1 MKKTLFIFCSII
13 TICSIIIV
21 SCTKDNTSGETKVGY
36 YNPPSSST
44 NAPGTNLNPNP
55 NGLPYTTVTPT
66 VTPPPPTS
74 YGSITLSTGGTVNF
88 TTSPSC
94 SSSVWTG
101 TDGGSNSI
109 SLTFSAAPTVGSYTI
124 VPSGPTS
131 SQVVISYNG
140 SIAQSGNVT
149 VAPSGSVFV
158 ATFSGAAFATFTA
171 SAGSLTC
178 H

>member
-1 MKKTLFIFCSII
+1 MKKTLFIFCS
-13 TICSIIIV
+13 TIAVCSIIVV
-21 SCTKDNTSGETKVGY
+21 SCAKDDNSALHVGY
-36 YNPPSSST
+36 AVQSGY
-44 NAPGTNLNPNP
+44 GGGHNPNP